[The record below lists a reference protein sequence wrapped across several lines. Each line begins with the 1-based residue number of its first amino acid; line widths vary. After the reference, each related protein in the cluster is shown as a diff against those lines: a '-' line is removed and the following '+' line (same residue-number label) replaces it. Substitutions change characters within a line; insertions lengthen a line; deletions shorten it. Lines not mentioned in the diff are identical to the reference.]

1 MFVLMGPYRHEM
13 CRKKGSG
20 SIARA
25 QKDESIREVYA
36 TRVSCCASRRTC
48 GEQRAKSDSEST
60 RSSSIIFFR
69 LSNFWL
75 VTPGHFHQDSY
86 PLWIYENVPKIVF
99 QEGLHHFFR
108 PKRGFC

>member
-1 MFVLMGPYRHEM
+1 MLPE
-13 CRKKGSG
+13 CR
-20 SIARA
+20 A
-25 QKDESIREVYA
+25 
-36 TRVSCCASRRTC
+36 ASRRRTW

-60 RSSSIIFFR
+60 RSSSIFR

-99 QEGLHHFFR
+99 QEGLLRCVAINYQSQSIQDSKEIKRRLF
-108 PKRGFC
+108 PWEKRGMKEGSISAPFICMQF